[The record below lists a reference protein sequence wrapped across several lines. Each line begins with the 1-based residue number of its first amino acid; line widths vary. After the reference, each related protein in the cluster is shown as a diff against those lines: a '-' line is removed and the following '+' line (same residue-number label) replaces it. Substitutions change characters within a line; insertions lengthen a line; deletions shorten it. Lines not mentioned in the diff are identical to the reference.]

1 MSLETDTTAHI
12 QDNVSN
18 SNEQTCAE
26 IDTRASSKPDEAVKP
41 SADNPPIKRR
51 DGSYRPLDTDLVERL
66 RKGVRDSRRRN
77 PDYHKHEIEF
87 WQEFGDKLPW

>member
-1 MSLETDTTAHI
+1 MPPETHPQKTGTRTGA
-12 QDNVSN
+12 
-18 SNEQTCAE
+18 QTRPGVETQTGSEPA
-26 IDTRASSKPDEAVKP
+26 EAVKP